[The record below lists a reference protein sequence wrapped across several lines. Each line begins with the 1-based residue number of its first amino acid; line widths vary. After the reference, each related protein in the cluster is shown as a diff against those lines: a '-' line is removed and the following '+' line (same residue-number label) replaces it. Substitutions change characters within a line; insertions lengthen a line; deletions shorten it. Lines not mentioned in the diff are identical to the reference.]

1 MLYDVD
7 GKICIGTGS
16 YYKEVSISKNGND
29 FNVKV
34 KDGAEKIER
43 KRIDEYIQLTIEEAY
58 KKSKLSDEDRKNK
71 L

>member
-7 GKICIGTGS
+7 GKICIATGS
-16 YYKEVSISKNGND
+16 YYKEVSISENGDD
-29 FNVKV
+29 FTVKV

-43 KRIDEYIQLTIEEAY
+43 KRIDEYIQVTIEEAY
-58 KKSKLSDEDRKNK
+58 KKSKLSDENRKNK

>member
-7 GKICIGTGS
+7 GKICIATGS
-16 YYKEVSISKNGND
+16 YYKEVSISKNGDD
-29 FNVKV
+29 FTVKV

-43 KRIDEYIQLTIEEAY
+43 KRSNEYNKVTIEEAY
-58 KKSKLSDEDRKNK
+58 KKRKLLDENRKNK